1 MPLPV
6 HKNTAGLP
14 FLFSAAN
21 LCLLLIMSGC
31 SMVMATHGHSEPNF
45 DNIYTD
51 RTPEE
56 VGTELGKPAATRHLD
71 GGEQ

>member
-1 MPLPV
+1 
-6 HKNTAGLP
+6 
-14 FLFSAAN
+14 
-21 LCLLLIMSGC
+21 
-31 SMVMATHGHSEPNF
+31 MVMATHGHPEPNF